1 LVAALE
7 DDAVEFII
15 RDGDGPVGFGFA
27 AGGEAGEEFGVEE
40 GDPAGL
46 GGSAPAEEGEEDA
59 G

>member
-1 LVAALE
+1 M
-7 DDAVEFII
+7 EFII

-46 GGSAPAEEGEEDA
+46 GGSAPVDEGEEDA